1 MMEMSTD
8 LTFGQKLLESLE
20 QAVAYNRGE
29 YVPPRVHRVPI
40 TARHASVAAPPR
52 FDAAHIQSVRRSLAL
67 SQGVFAAALGV
78 SPSTVRAWEQ
88 GDRIPEGASRRLLQI
103 AEEHP
108 EYFAQMAQAAGK

>member
-1 MMEMSTD
+1 VEPGGIGEIVLEVGEVINEAALRVDEVEVDVGRD
-8 LTFGQKLLESLE
+8 LEPGALGDGE
-20 QAVAYNRGE
+20 Q
-29 YVPPRVHRVPI
+29 
-40 TARHASVAAPPR
+40 
-52 FDAAHIQSVRRSLAL
+52 D
-67 SQGVFAAALGV
+67 VFAAALGV